1 MCIVADSNIT
11 KRALAEALKELMDE
25 MPFAKI
31 NISDICGK
39 CNMNRKSF
47 YYHFRDKYDLV
58 NWIFDTE
65 FIAMASHKT
74 FDTGWEFFSELC
86 RFLDADRDFY
96 RRAMQI
102 KGQNSFSDHFR
113 EFILPIIAEYMK
125 SYMPGQEIQPFQ
137 ITFFADAL
145 LCAIERWLLSK
156 NAMPAD
162 EFSEAIRNCFRSLAL
177 GIYQQMDEPER
188 QTYRAALDQ
197 TDYTAN

>member
-1 MCIVADSNIT
+1 MADSNIT
-11 KRALAEALKELMDE
+11 KRALAGALKELMEE

-65 FIAMASHKT
+65 FIAMASQKN
-74 FDTGWEFFSELC
+74 FDNGWSFFAELC

-113 EFILPIIAEYMK
+113 EFLLPIIAEYMK
-125 SYMPGQEIQPFQ
+125 PYTSGQEPQPFHV
-137 ITFFADAL
+137 TFFADAL

-162 EFSEAIRNCFRSLAL
+162 EFSKEVRACFRGLAL
-177 GIYQQMDEPER
+177 GVYQEMSEEER
-188 QTYRAALDQ
+188 QDYRASLDRSL
-197 TDYTAN
+197 NNSNP